1 MNKKTIA
8 SALVDN
14 MTVSNSSKAKLTAEV
29 VGVEEFASWKFAET
43 IAYEALYRYAAA
55 RHNVAHEGES
65 ARVDSK
71 LISNAMQAIQMMLD
85 CIGEVNGY
93 AIGKN
98 QAMLDVLAGCAI
110 AAKKPLA
117 GEAFKQ
123 DSIVKNYRNQLKEV
137 NDGMSEEY
145 VADLTAK
152 YEAAKIKL
160 EELKK
165 LEDSCTTV
173 YARVTFN
180 GFRSKIEQAMGAIVA
195 EQNAK
200 TWEELEAEKEERR
213 KARRARTAEKK
224 KAAKAAKAAA

>member
-1 MNKKTIA
+1 MKKTIA
-8 SALVDN
+8 IALMDN
-14 MTVSNSSKAKLTAEV
+14 MTVSNSSKAKLSAEL
-29 VGVEEFASWKFAET
+29 VGVDEFSSWKFAET

-65 ARVDSK
+65 ASVDSK
-71 LISNAMQAIQMMLD
+71 LTSNAMQAIQMMLD
-85 CIGEVNGY
+85 CIGEVNGH
-93 AIGKN
+93 AVCKN
-98 QAMLDVLAGCAI
+98 QAMLDVLAGCVI

-117 GEAFKQ
+117 GEALKQ
-123 DSIVKNYRNQLKEV
+123 DSIVKNYRNQL

-160 EELKK
+160 AELKK

-173 YARVTFN
+173 YTRVTFN
-180 GFRSKIEQAMGAIVA
+180 AFRSKIEQAMGAVVA

-213 KARRARTAEKK
+213 KARRAKTAEKRK
-224 KAAKAAKAAA
+224 KAAAAA

>member
-8 SALVDN
+8 SALMDN

-29 VGVEEFASWKFAET
+29 VGVEDFASWKFAET
-43 IAYEALYRYAAA
+43 MAYEALYRYAAA

-71 LISNAMQAIQMMLD
+71 LTSNAMQAIQLMLD

-93 AIGKN
+93 AICKN

-117 GEAFKQ
+117 GEALKQ
-123 DSIVKNYRNQLKEV
+123 DSIVKNYRSQLKDV

-213 KARRARTAEKK
+213 KARRAKTAEKK
-224 KAAKAAKAAA
+224 KAAKAVA

>member
-14 MTVSNSSKAKLTAEV
+14 MTVSNSSKAKLAAEV

-43 IAYEALYRYAAA
+43 VAYEALYRYAAA

-93 AIGKN
+93 AICKN

-123 DSIVKNYRNQLKEV
+123 DSIVKNFRAQLKEV

-213 KARRARTAEKK
+213 KARRAKTAEKK
-224 KAAKAAKAAA
+224 KAAKAAA

>member
-1 MNKKTIA
+1 MKKTIA
-8 SALVDN
+8 IALVDN
-14 MTVSNSSKAKLTAEV
+14 TTVSNSSKAKLSAEL
-29 VGVEEFASWKFAET
+29 VGVDEFSSWKFAET

-65 ARVDSK
+65 ASVDSK
-71 LISNAMQAIQMMLD
+71 LTSNAMQAIQMMLD
-85 CIGEVNGY
+85 CIGEVNGH
-93 AIGKN
+93 AVCKN
-98 QAMLDVLAGCAI
+98 QAMLDVLAGCVI

-117 GEAFKQ
+117 GEALKQ

-160 EELKK
+160 AELKK

-173 YARVTFN
+173 YTRVTFN
-180 GFRSKIEQAMGAIVA
+180 AFRSKIEQAMGAIVA

-213 KARRARTAEKK
+213 KARRAKTAEKRKTEK
-224 KAAKAAKAAA
+224 KAAAAA

>member
-43 IAYEALYRYAAA
+43 VAYEALYRYAAA

-71 LISNAMQAIQMMLD
+71 LTSNAMQAIQLMLD

-93 AIGKN
+93 AICKN

-123 DSIVKNYRNQLKEV
+123 DSIVKNFRAQLKEV
-137 NDGMSEEY
+137 NDGMSDEY
-145 VADLTAK
+145 VDQLNAD
-152 YEAAKIKL
+152 YIAAKIKL
-160 EELKK
+160 DELKK
-165 LEDSCTTV
+165 LENSCTTV

-224 KAAKAAKAAA
+224 KAAKAAA

>member
-29 VGVEEFASWKFAET
+29 VGVEDFASWKFAET
-43 IAYEALYRYAAA
+43 MAYEALYRYAAA

-71 LISNAMQAIQMMLD
+71 LTSNAMQAIQLMLD

-93 AIGKN
+93 AICKN

-117 GEAFKQ
+117 GEALKQ
-123 DSIVKNYRNQLKEV
+123 DSIVKNYRSQLKDV

-213 KARRARTAEKK
+213 KARRAKTAEKK
-224 KAAKAAKAAA
+224 KAAKAVA

>member
-8 SALVDN
+8 SALMDN
-14 MTVSNSSKAKLTAEV
+14 MTVSNSSKAKLAAEV

-43 IAYEALYRYAAA
+43 MAYEALYRYAAA

-71 LISNAMQAIQMMLD
+71 LVSNAMQAIQLMLD

-93 AIGKN
+93 AICKN

-117 GEAFKQ
+117 GEALKQ
-123 DSIVKNYRNQLKEV
+123 DSIVKNYRSQLKDV

-213 KARRARTAEKK
+213 KARRAKTAEKK
-224 KAAKAAKAAA
+224 KAAKAVA

>member
-8 SALVDN
+8 SALMDN

-43 IAYEALYRYAAA
+43 MAYEALYRYAAA

-71 LISNAMQAIQMMLD
+71 LISNAMQAIQLMLD

-93 AIGKN
+93 AICKN

-117 GEAFKQ
+117 GEALKQ
-123 DSIVKNYRNQLKEV
+123 DSIVKNYRSQLKDV

-213 KARRARTAEKK
+213 KARRAKTAEKK
-224 KAAKAAKAAA
+224 KAAKAVA

>member
-43 IAYEALYRYAAA
+43 VAYEALYRYAAA

-71 LISNAMQAIQMMLD
+71 LISNAMQAIQLMLD

-93 AIGKN
+93 AICKN

-123 DSIVKNYRNQLKEV
+123 DSIVKNFRAQLKEV

-224 KAAKAAKAAA
+224 KAAKAAA

>member
-43 IAYEALYRYAAA
+43 VAYEALYRYAAA

-71 LISNAMQAIQMMLD
+71 LTSNAMQAIQLMLD

-93 AIGKN
+93 TICKN
-98 QAMLDVLAGCAI
+98 QAMLDVLAGCVI

-117 GEAFKQ
+117 GEALKQ
-123 DSIVKNYRNQLKEV
+123 DSIVKNYRSQLKDV

-224 KAAKAAKAAA
+224 KAAKAAA

>member
-8 SALVDN
+8 SAIMDN

-29 VGVEEFASWKFAET
+29 VGVEEFASWKFAE
-43 IAYEALYRYAAA
+43 IMAYEALYRYAAA

-71 LISNAMQAIQMMLD
+71 LISNAMQAIQLMLD

-93 AIGKN
+93 AICKN

-117 GEAFKQ
+117 GEALKQ
-123 DSIVKNYRNQLKEV
+123 DSIVKNYRSQLKDV

-213 KARRARTAEKK
+213 KARRAKTAEKK
-224 KAAKAAKAAA
+224 KAAKAVA

>member
-14 MTVSNSSKAKLTAEV
+14 MTVSNSSKAKLAAEV
-29 VGVEEFASWKFAET
+29 VGVEEFASWKFAEPV
-43 IAYEALYRYAAA
+43 AYEALYRYAAA

-93 AIGKN
+93 AICKN

-123 DSIVKNYRNQLKEV
+123 DSIVKNFRAQLKEV

-213 KARRARTAEKK
+213 KARRAKTAEKK

>member
-1 MNKKTIA
+1 MKTIA
-8 SALVDN
+8 NALMDN
-14 MTVSNSSKAKLTAEV
+14 MTVSNSGKAKLTAEV

-71 LISNAMQAIQMMLD
+71 LTTNAMQAIQMMLD

-93 AIGKN
+93 AICKN

-110 AAKKPLA
+110 ATKKPLA
-117 GEAFKQ
+117 GEALKQ
-123 DSIVKNYRNQLKEV
+123 DSIVKNFRSQLKEV

-145 VADLTAK
+145 VDQLNAD
-152 YEAAKIKL
+152 YVAAKIKL
-160 EELKK
+160 DELKK
-165 LEDSCTTV
+165 LENSCTTV
-173 YARVTFN
+173 YTRVTFN

-213 KARRARTAEKK
+213 KARRAKTAEKK
-224 KAAKAAKAAA
+224 KAAKAAA